1 MPPAP
6 LIPPDVRTH
15 TPNRDTDTTHAST
28 HHPPT
33 AKWGGA
39 EVTKALLEAGAAVA
53 QSTTL
58 GVQPLHMAAQEGQVG
73 VARLLLEHGAP
84 AGATDRAGWSAFHYA
99 ANHRWATW
107 RGDVSG
113 QLEVLELLAS
123 HGANV
128 DAGDGEG
135 YTCAHSAAQS
145 GKCEILRLLKR
156 LGARPDAVTARGVM
170 PVHVAAEGGRAEA
183 VDELLRWDPGSL
195 LAEDFRGH
203 QPIHHA
209 AYHGHADVV
218 EVLLRHG
225 AEVHPGK
232 KRGAGKRGTDGDL
245 IHHDGAQGAGSPL
258 QGVVGS
264 PNRGNREQHGT
275 TPLHLAVRSGSVGVV
290 AALLAGGA
298 DPRRRDS
305 HGWTPRGLLQECAN
319 RKSTGAP
326 ATPVNQMSDADR
338 AAEYAAMDS
347 VLRRAE
353 MGVPLVWSRAAHRLY
368 PREFKRHAR
377 DVVLAACVPM
387 TRHDVRGL
395 AADKIVD
402 QCLAAD
408 ANKVWPEMTERS
420 LWPIVQRV
428 RSVAESRWAESCLRG
443 IVGPSRMSDEMN
455 AGVCYD
461 ARWGIQTLGWF
472 GSTGVSND
480 GNPPPNALGQYSPP
494 GSHGLVSAGFGGAG
508 GFGLAKA
515 AAVTRIFGGHVVADE
530 NGESEVESAPPPH
543 LVHLQQQYH
552 QTAVSMAVY
561 HHLQRASAAALAA

>member
-1 MPPAP
+1 
-6 LIPPDVRTH
+6 
-15 TPNRDTDTTHAST
+15 
-28 HHPPT
+28 
-33 AKWGGA
+33 
-39 EVTKALLEAGAAVA
+39 
-53 QSTTL
+53 
-58 GVQPLHMAAQEGQVG
+58 
-73 VARLLLEHGAP
+73 
-84 AGATDRAGWSAFHYA
+84 
-99 ANHRWATW
+99 
-107 RGDVSG
+107 
-113 QLEVLELLAS
+113 
-123 HGANV
+123 
-128 DAGDGEG
+128 
-135 YTCAHSAAQS
+135 
-145 GKCEILRLLKR
+145 
-156 LGARPDAVTARGVM
+156 
-170 PVHVAAEGGRAEA
+170 
-183 VDELLRWDPGSL
+183 
-195 LAEDFRGH
+195 
-203 QPIHHA
+203 
-209 AYHGHADVV
+209 
-218 EVLLRHG
+218 
-225 AEVHPGK
+225 
-232 KRGAGKRGTDGDL
+232 
-245 IHHDGAQGAGSPL
+245 
-258 QGVVGS
+258 
-264 PNRGNREQHGT
+264 
-275 TPLHLAVRSGSVGVV
+275 
-290 AALLAGGA
+290 
-298 DPRRRDS
+298 
-305 HGWTPRGLLQECAN
+305 
-319 RKSTGAP
+319 
-326 ATPVNQMSDADR
+326 
-338 AAEYAAMDS
+338 
-347 VLRRAE
+347 
-353 MGVPLVWSRAAHRLY
+353 
-368 PREFKRHAR
+368 
-377 DVVLAACVPM
+377 M